1 VTLDQPA
8 PSYVVR
14 LFFQDCQG
22 FVPKLGDR
30 VSCRFVHYCARNVML
45 LPSQRGQVYQLDVVK
60 REYYKIEA
68 DGSLSFRGKLW
79 KKLKSIWH
87 E

>member
-1 VTLDQPA
+1 
-8 PSYVVR
+8 
-14 LFFQDCQG
+14 
-22 FVPKLGDR
+22 
-30 VSCRFVHYCARNVML
+30 ML
-45 LPSQRGQVYQLDVVK
+45 LPSQRGQVYRLDVVK